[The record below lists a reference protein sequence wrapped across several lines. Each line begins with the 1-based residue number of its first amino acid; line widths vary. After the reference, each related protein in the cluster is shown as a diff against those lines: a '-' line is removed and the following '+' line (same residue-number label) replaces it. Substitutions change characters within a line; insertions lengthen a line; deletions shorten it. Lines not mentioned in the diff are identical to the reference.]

1 MKLTRRAIIISSI
14 TPFIAKAQQPIK
26 IVGGFAVG
34 GTLDP
39 VARLLSDHMA
49 KSTGKSFIFEAM
61 PGAGGGRAGE
71 FVAKSAPDGN
81 TLLIGNIAS
90 IVLTP
95 LTFQAT
101 KYDPRNDFTPL
112 AYLTDFQIALSVSK
126 TSGINTLGDL
136 IAYVKA
142 NPEKAVY
149 GIPAT
154 GSLPHLLGLEL
165 ERIAGVKMTA
175 VAYRGTAQ
183 IVTDMAGGHLLA
195 GITAPIDVLSQHKG
209 GLVKTIAMTGVKRN
223 HAFGDVPTFNEAGLK
238 GLEKNGWQAI
248 LAPAGMDK
256 QAAETL
262 SKAII
267 VALKDPS
274 INTKL
279 VELGFDVVAG
289 DGAALLKRINEDYAT
304 YAPLIERS
312 GLRQ

>member
-1 MKLTRRAIIISSI
+1 MITRRALIATSL
-14 TPFIAKAQQPIK
+14 TPFIAQAQEMTK
-26 IVGGFAVG
+26 IVSGFAVG

-39 VARLLSDHMA
+39 VARLITDHMA
-49 KSTGKSFIFEAM
+49 KANGKSYIFEAM
-61 PGAGGGRAGE
+61 PGAGGARAGE
-71 FVAKSAPDGN
+71 FVQKAAPDGN

-95 LTFQAT
+95 LTFTAT
-101 KYDPRNDFTPL
+101 KYDPRKDFTPL

-126 TSGINTLGDL
+126 TSGIQTLAEL

-142 NPEKAVY
+142 NPDKAAY

-154 GSLPHLLGLEL
+154 GSLPHLLGLEI

-183 IVTDMAGGHLLA
+183 IVTDMAGGHLLM

-209 GLVKTIAMTGVKRN
+209 GLVKTLAMTGLKRN

-238 GLEKNGWQAI
+238 GLEKNGWQGI
-248 LAPAGMDK
+248 LAPAGMEKTKAD
-256 QAAETL
+256 ALT
-262 SKAII
+262 KAILAA
-267 VALKDPS
+267 VNDPA
-274 INTKL
+274 INAKF
-279 VELGFDVVAG
+279 VELGFSVIAG

-304 YAPLIERS
+304 YGTLIEKA